1 MNKTDFGQFIAET
14 RRERDLTQRQLAESL
29 HVTDKAVSKWER
41 GLSFP
46 DVTLLEPLAARLGL
60 RVEELVACRREET
73 KEDETV
79 QNLLTISRET
89 VRRERRRSG
98 RRLAAV
104 LVLLA
109 VTAAVLLYSLLTVRE
124 DARRSFLLA
133 ETIDG
138 ERYVYLQMEDGHL
151 LKLRCS
157 GDAQITPEDL
167 TDDEGGSRTFQIS
180 YRYNRL
186 TREGKLLSCQAT
198 EDMAVGG
205 AGSLIGSSMGL
216 DVNPE
221 TGDELFGRTGVF
233 YRYDYAAPN
242 PDVGDIVATYTYWLP
257 DTGEELLTV
266 ENAVVSAQT
275 DWDGDGESELV
286 VRTPWPEKPYT
297 VYDLEDGQV
306 TAQWPD
312 TVEAD
317 LAEQLMTG
325 AERQA
330 ALEEEL
336 RRAGA

>member
-1 MNKTDFGQFIAET
+1 M
-14 RRERDLTQRQLAESL
+14 
-29 HVTDKAVSKWER
+29 
-41 GLSFP
+41 
-46 DVTLLEPLAARLGL
+46 
-60 RVEELVACRREET
+60 ACRREET

-266 ENAVVSAQT
+266 ENAVVCAHT

-312 TVEAD
+312 TVEPD